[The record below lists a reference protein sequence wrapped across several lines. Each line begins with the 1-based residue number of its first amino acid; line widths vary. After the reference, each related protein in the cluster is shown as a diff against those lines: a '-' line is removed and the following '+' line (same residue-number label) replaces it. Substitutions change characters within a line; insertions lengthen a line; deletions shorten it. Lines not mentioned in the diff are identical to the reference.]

1 MLKNIQLLHKV
12 HSAILIFRG
21 DTMKKTKKIEYFEQE
36 TRESNTEVSFEVE
49 NLKEINWIFIN
60 DYILAPFIKEF
71 NAYIREYKTLNKM
84 ALLSD
89 LSALIKKEIEQ
100 FENWTFYNIIKVQND
115 YEVVL
120 KYFDYMFI
128 IKLKAKKVSVFCK
141 SQEAQF

>member
-12 HSAILIFRG
+12 HSAILVSRG

-36 TRESNTEVSFEVE
+36 ARESNTEVSFEVE
-49 NLKEINWIFIN
+49 NLKEVNWFFIN

-71 NAYIREYKTLNKM
+71 NAYIRECEVSNKVVF
-84 ALLSD
+84 
-89 LSALIKKEIEQ
+89 LSALSTLIKETIEQ
-100 FENWTFYNIIKVQND
+100 FENWTFYTLIKVQND

>member
-21 DTMKKTKKIEYFEQE
+21 DTIKKTKKIEYFEQE
-36 TRESNTEVSFEVE
+36 AKESNTEVSFEVE
-49 NLKEINWIFIN
+49 NLKEVNWFFIN

-71 NAYIREYKTLNKM
+71 NAYIREYETLNKVTF
-84 ALLSD
+84 LSD
-89 LSALIKKEIEQ
+89 LSSLIKKEIEQ

-120 KYFDYMFI
+120 KYFDYVFI
-128 IKLKAKKVSVFCK
+128 IKLKAKRVSVFCK

>member
-1 MLKNIQLLHKV
+1 MFKNIQLLHKV
-12 HSAILIFRG
+12 HSAILVSRG

-36 TRESNTEVSFEVE
+36 ARESNTEVSFEVE
-49 NLKEINWIFIN
+49 NLKEVNWTFIN
-60 DYILAPFIKEF
+60 DYILVPFIKEF
-71 NAYIREYKTLNKM
+71 NVYIREYETLNKVTF
-84 ALLSD
+84 LSD
-89 LSALIKKEIEQ
+89 LSSLIKKEIEQ

-120 KYFDYMFI
+120 KYFDYVFI

>member
-36 TRESNTEVSFEVE
+36 AKESNTEVSFEVE
-49 NLKEINWIFIN
+49 NLKEVNWFFIN

-71 NAYIREYKTLNKM
+71 NAYIREYETLNKVTF
-84 ALLSD
+84 LSD
-89 LSALIKKEIEQ
+89 LSSLIKKEIEQ

-120 KYFDYMFI
+120 KYFDYVFI
-128 IKLKAKKVSVFCK
+128 IKLKAKRVSVFCK